1 MKFKFFYSKSIFW
14 QSMIFSLLI
23 SLLPILIISSYLFR
37 KLEDMVVDEMMT
49 YHEEI
54 SSQYTKNV
62 NEKLQQYHR
71 SLESIAS
78 NTVILN
84 NLKGGEEN
92 PYQRGEI
99 ISDEVAKSLFLEKP
113 SEVRICI
120 IYSANEE
127 FPAYGSSVSMQS
139 QAKNEFWYSKERFMI
154 QGDLLYFTSNFKEP
168 VLSLI
173 QKIEEVDTKNLKTKQ
188 LGIVKLDI
196 RMKSLFS
203 SATSQNEKTSPYGI
217 YVCNEKNEKIYSS
230 GENAQILENF
240 IQTKDE
246 EVLGMEKAEELESF
260 VLSKTDMRDYK
271 MKIFFLFDNK
281 QLLERKGEIQSLVF
295 PVIIF
300 ISLVISF
307 GVYFYSRSF
316 YSRMALLVNKFKIAE
331 TGDLR
336 VKDSIEGNDEIALLD
351 KKFSHMLEKLDRLIQ
366 TNYIQRLEN
375 KETQL
380 RNLQLQINP
389 HFLYNTLENISSI
402 AAVEKIFEVSEICQ
416 KLGGIFRYSL
426 GKDYQSLV
434 SLKEELEHTKNYIF
448 IQKFRFGNKFEVFY
462 NLEEELLKYQVIRFI
477 LQPIV
482 ENAILHGIV
491 PMAGQG
497 SMEIS
502 IFQEEELLKI
512 QIADD
517 GIGMDRE
524 KQEEL
529 NRYINSEENQ
539 EDETKSIGIKNV
551 NQRIKF
557 YFGDSYGI
565 SIKSSPNRGSC
576 FTLTLPMI
584 KGGRADDEEFINRR

>member
-113 SEVRICI
+113 GEVRNCI

-139 QAKNEFWYSKERFMI
+139 QAKNELWYSKERFTAR
-154 QGDLLYFTSNFKEP
+154 GDLLYFTSNFKEP

-173 QKIEEVDTKNLKTKQ
+173 QKIEEVDTKNLRTKQ

-203 SATSQNEKTSPYGI
+203 SAASQNEKASPYGI
-217 YVCNEKNEKIYSS
+217 CVCDEKNEKIYSS
-230 GENAQILENF
+230 GENAQTLEKF

-246 EVLGMEKAEELESF
+246 KLLGMEKAEELESY
-260 VLSKTDMRDYK
+260 VLSKTDMRDYQ

-281 QLLERKGEIQSLVF
+281 QLLERKRDIQSLVF

-300 ISLVISF
+300 ISLIISF

-336 VKDSIEGNDEIALLD
+336 VKAPIEGNDEIALMD

-389 HFLYNTLENISSI
+389 HFLYNTLETISSI

-462 NLEEELLKYQVIRFI
+462 NLEEELLEYQVIRFI

-502 IFQEEELLKI
+502 IFQEDELLKI

-517 GIGMDRE
+517 GIGMSRE

-529 NRYINSEENQ
+529 NRYINSEEDQ
-539 EDETKSIGIKNV
+539 EDKTKSIGIKNV

-565 SIKSSPNRGSC
+565 SMKSSPNRGSC

-584 KGGRADDEEFINRR
+584 KGGEADDEEFINRR